1 MSFAPLPTLTAL
13 STPSHPALSLPNKRT
28 RGDQTAAWTAL
39 QQHFDTTGKNFDAR
53 DAFTTD
59 AKRFKALSQQAPY
72 VFADL
77 SKNRLD
83 AATQALLLDL
93 ARQSGV
99 EAHRDA
105 MFAGEKINTAEN
117 RAVMHWLLRK
127 CEKSDKTSK
136 KEENLPLAGVI
147 TAFLAI
153 NNIAKSDVKE
163 DIKEAGKE
171 DIDANLALV
180 HQTLTPLLAY
190 AEQIRADAQ
199 FTDIVNIGIGG
210 SDLGPQM
217 AVLALD
223 SFTLIDGKAGKR
235 MHFVSNVDG
244 HELAGVLKHLKADN
258 TLFLI
263 ASKTFTTLETMT
275 NALSAKAWFE
285 ANYGDKSA
293 LLTAD
298 KGDKGISK
306 HFAALTTNVAAANAF
321 GISTTFGF
329 WDWVGGRYSLWS
341 AIGLPIAI
349 AIGAQG
355 FKDMLAGAN
364 AMDEH
369 FRTEPLESN
378 LPVKLGLLD
387 VWYRNFHGFSSRC
400 VAPYHSALKRLP
412 AYLQQLEMESNGKQ
426 VDANGQALPFSTSAV
441 IWGEP
446 GTNGQHA
453 FFQMLHQGTD
463 VVPVEFI
470 AVKNA
475 KDSLPG
481 HQQRLLAN
489 AVAQSQAL
497 MMGKSDK
504 GGHKNFPGNR
514 PSTTLLLEDLTPAS
528 FGALLALY
536 EHRVF
541 VAGSVWGINSFDQW
555 GVELGK
561 VLAVDIEKRMSS
573 GDLAGLDGSTQGL
586 LQKLSD

>member
-1 MSFAPLPTLTAL
+1 M
-13 STPSHPALSLPNKRT
+13 
-28 RGDQTAAWTAL
+28 
-39 QQHFDTTGKNFDAR
+39 QQHFDAAGKSFDTRA
-53 DAFTTD
+53 AFASD
-59 AKRFKALSQQAPY
+59 NQRFETLSQQAPY

-83 AATQALLLDL
+83 AATQALLIEL
-93 ARQSGV
+93 ARQTGV

-105 MFAGEKINTAEN
+105 MFAGEKINNTEN

-127 CEKSDKTSK
+127 AEKNAS
-136 KEENLPLAGVI
+136 NMPLAGVFI
-147 TAFLAI
+147 DSSAM
-153 NNIAKSDVKE
+153 NNIANVDVKI
-163 DIKEAGKE
+163 DAKE
-171 DIDANLALV
+171 DIDTNLTLV
-180 HQTLTPLLAY
+180 HQTLTPMLAY

-199 FTDIVNIGIGG
+199 ITDIVNIGIGG
-210 SDLGPQM
+210 SDLGPLM

-223 SFTLIDGKAGKR
+223 SFANTGKR
-235 MHFVSNVDG
+235 LHFVSNVDG
-244 HELAGVLKHLKADN
+244 HELAAVLKQLKAEN

-285 ANYGDKSA
+285 ANYADKST
-293 LLTAD
+293 LLV
-298 KGDKGISK
+298 KDKGISR
-306 HFAALTTNVAAANAF
+306 HFAALTTNVAAANTF

-329 WDWVGGRYSLWS
+329 WDWVGGRYSMWS

-349 AIGAQG
+349 AIGALG
-355 FKDMLAGAN
+355 FKDMLAGAS

-369 FRTEPLESN
+369 FRTAPLEAN

-387 VWYRNFHGFSSRC
+387 VWYRNFHGFTSRC

-426 VDANGQALPFSTSAV
+426 VDANGQILPFSTSAV
-441 IWGEP
+441 VWGEP

-475 KDSLPG
+475 RHSLPG

-489 AVAQSQAL
+489 AVAQAQAL
-497 MMGKSDK
+497 MMGKADA

-528 FGALLALY
+528 FGALIALY

-561 VLAVDIEKRMSS
+561 VLAVDIEARMKS
-573 GDLAGLDGSTQGL
+573 GDLADLDGSTRGL
-586 LQKLSD
+586 LKKLRV

>member
-1 MSFAPLPTLTAL
+1 MSISKPIPL
-13 STPSHPALSLPNKRT
+13 LPNGRT
-28 RGDQTAAWTAL
+28 RGDQTAAWAAL
-39 QQHFDTTGKNFDAR
+39 QQHFDKNGRNFDAR
-53 DAFTTD
+53 DAFAADST
-59 AKRFKALSQQAPY
+59 RFETLSQQAPY

-83 AATQALLLDL
+83 AATQDLLFDL

-99 EAHRDA
+99 EAHRTA
-105 MFAGEKINTAEN
+105 MFAGEKVNNAEN

-127 CEKSDKTSK
+127 DEKSHKIVKNGHNS
-136 KEENLPLAGVI
+136 PVAGVFI
-147 TAFLAI
+147 ALAAI
-153 NNIAKSDVKE
+153 NNIANSVTNSVTNSDVKE
-163 DIKEAGKE
+163 DL
-171 DIDANLALV
+171 DANLASV
-180 HQTLTPLLAY
+180 HQTLNSMLAY
-190 AEQIRADAQ
+190 AEQIRADDQ
-199 FTDIVNIGIGG
+199 ITDIVNIGIGG

-223 SFTLIDGKAGKR
+223 SFAAANKR
-235 MHFVSNVDG
+235 IHFVSNVDG
-244 HELAGVLKHLKADN
+244 HELAAVLKNLKAES
-258 TLFLI
+258 TLFLV

-285 ANYGDKSA
+285 TNYGDKSS
-293 LLTAD
+293 LLT
-298 KGDKGISK
+298 KNKGISR

-341 AIGLPIAI
+341 TIGLPIAI

-355 FKDMLAGAN
+355 FKDLLAGAH

-369 FRTEPLESN
+369 FRSAPLESN

-387 VWYRNFHGFSSRC
+387 VWYRNFHGFTSRC

-412 AYLQQLEMESNGKQ
+412 AYLQQLEMESNGKR

-441 IWGEP
+441 VWGEP

-470 AVKNA
+470 AVKHA
-475 KDSLPG
+475 RHSLPG

-489 AVAQSQAL
+489 AVAQAQAL
-497 MMGKSDK
+497 MVGKADA

-528 FGALLALY
+528 LGALIALY

-561 VLAVDIEKRMSS
+561 VLAVDIEARMKS
-573 GDLAGLDGSTQGL
+573 GDMVGLDGSTQGL
-586 LQKLSD
+586 LKKLM

>member
-1 MSFAPLPTLTAL
+1 MNTSNPLPN
-13 STPSHPALSLPNKRT
+13 HRT
-28 RGDQTAAWTAL
+28 RGDKTAAWAAL
-39 QQHFDTTGKNFDAR
+39 QQHFDASGKNFDAR
-53 DAFTTD
+53 DAFTSD
-59 AKRFKALSQQAPY
+59 NQRFESLSQQAPY

-83 AATQALLLDL
+83 AATQALLIDL

-105 MFAGEKINTAEN
+105 MFAGEKINNAEN

-127 CEKSDKTSK
+127 AESATNTNAD
-136 KEENLPLAGVI
+136 LQ
-147 TAFLAI
+147 
-153 NNIAKSDVKE
+153 
-163 DIKEAGKE
+163 
-171 DIDANLALV
+171 LV
-180 HQTLTPLLAY
+180 HQTLTPMLAY

-199 FTDIVNIGIGG
+199 ITDIVNIGIGG
-210 SDLGPQM
+210 SDLGPLM

-223 SFTLIDGKAGKR
+223 NFANTSKR
-235 MHFVSNVDG
+235 LHFVSNVDG
-244 HELAGVLKHLKADN
+244 HELAGVLKQLKAEN

-263 ASKTFTTLETMT
+263 ASKTFTTIETMT

-285 ANYGDKSA
+285 ADYADKSN
-293 LLTAD
+293 LLT
-298 KGDKGISK
+298 KDKGISR
-306 HFAALTTNVAAANAF
+306 HFVALTTNVTAANSF

-355 FKDMLAGAN
+355 FKDMLAGAS

-369 FRTEPLESN
+369 FRTAPLEFN

-387 VWYRNFHGFSSRC
+387 VWYRNFHGFTSRC

-426 VDANGQALPFSTSAV
+426 VDANGQLLPFSTSAV
-441 IWGEP
+441 VWGEP

-470 AVKNA
+470 AVKKA
-475 KDSLPG
+475 RHSLPG

-489 AVAQSQAL
+489 AVAQAQAL
-497 MMGKSDK
+497 MMGKKDE

-514 PSTTLLLEDLTPAS
+514 PSTTMLLEDLTPAS
-528 FGALLALY
+528 FGALIALY

-573 GDLAGLDGSTQGL
+573 GDMAGLDGSTQGL
-586 LQKLSD
+586 LKKLGMDQGFFSVRNGD

>member
-1 MSFAPLPTLTAL
+1 MNTLKQL
-13 STPSHPALSLPNKRT
+13 PSHRT
-28 RGDQTAAWTAL
+28 RGDTTAAWESL
-39 QQHFDTTGKNFDAR
+39 QQHFDALGKNFDIR
-53 DAFTTD
+53 DAFAAD
-59 AKRFKALSQQAPY
+59 EKNGIKRFETLSQQAPY

-83 AATQALLLDL
+83 AETQALLMDL

-99 EAHRDA
+99 EAHRNA
-105 MFAGEKINTAEN
+105 MFAGEKINNAEN

-127 CEKSDKTSK
+127 AQNSISNEKNASNMPLDGIFAAKT
-136 KEENLPLAGVI
+136 
-147 TAFLAI
+147 AI
-153 NNIAKSDVKE
+153 NNIANLKSIE
-163 DIKEAGKE
+163 TTE

-180 HQTLTPLLAY
+180 HQTLTPMLAY
-190 AEQIRADAQ
+190 AEQIRADTQ
-199 FTDIVNIGIGG
+199 ITDIVNIGIGG
-210 SDLGPQM
+210 SDLGPLM

-223 SFTLIDGKAGKR
+223 SFANTGKR
-235 MHFVSNVDG
+235 LHFVSNVDG
-244 HELAGVLKHLKADN
+244 HELAAVLKQLKAEN

-285 ANYGDKSA
+285 ANYGDTSN
-293 LLTAD
+293 LLTAN
-298 KGDKGISK
+298 KGISR
-306 HFAALTTNVAAANAF
+306 HFAALTTNVAAANTF

-355 FKDMLAGAN
+355 FTDMLSGASE
-364 AMDEH
+364 MDEH
-369 FRTEPLESN
+369 FRTAPLEAN

-387 VWYRNFHGFSSRC
+387 VWYRNFHGFTSRC

-441 IWGEP
+441 VWGEP

-475 KDSLPG
+475 RHSLPG

-489 AVAQSQAL
+489 AVAQAQAL
-497 MMGKSDK
+497 MVGKVDA

-514 PSTTLLLEDLTPAS
+514 PSTMLLLEDLTPAS
-528 FGALLALY
+528 FGALIALY

-541 VAGSVWGINSFDQW
+541 VAGSIWGINSFDQW

-561 VLAVDIEKRMSS
+561 VLAVDIEARMRS
-573 GDLAGLDGSTQGL
+573 GDVTGLDGSTAAL
-586 LQKLSD
+586 LQRLR